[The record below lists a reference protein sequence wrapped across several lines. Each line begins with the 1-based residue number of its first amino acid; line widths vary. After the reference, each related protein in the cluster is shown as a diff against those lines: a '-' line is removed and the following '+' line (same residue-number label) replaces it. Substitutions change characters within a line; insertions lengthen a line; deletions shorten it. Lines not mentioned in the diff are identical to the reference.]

1 MPPLCSGNGISKAL
15 FVQGPGATFLDTCSF
30 DPIEYRCIRAMA
42 VHIII
47 RNTGEKTE
55 TLEELTE
62 RFLADDVSFIAE
74 DEKSPGEL
82 LTESVY
88 EDFVKAR

>member
-1 MPPLCSGNGISKAL
+1 
-15 FVQGPGATFLDTCSF
+15 
-30 DPIEYRCIRAMA
+30 MA

-74 DEKSPGEL
+74 DEKTPSEL